1 MPSKKRRRL
10 SRTFTRSAEAI
21 AALDVLATDA
31 NVSRSRWLDRAIL
44 NAQAQRSLE
53 ATVGAAEV
61 SAPRAG
67 RRRRWWRF
75 WSSGAGP

>member
-10 SRTFTRSAEAI
+10 SRTFTLSAEAI
-21 AALDVLATDA
+21 AALDVLATAD

-44 NAQAQRSLE
+44 SAQAQRSLQS
-53 ATVGAAEV
+53 AVGAAPVAE
-61 SAPRAG
+61 PREA

>member
-10 SRTFTRSAEAI
+10 SRTFTLSAEAI
-21 AALDVLATDA
+21 AALEVLATADK
-31 NVSRSRWLDRAIL
+31 VSRSRWLDRAIL
-44 NAQAQRSLE
+44 IAQAQRSLE

-61 SAPRAG
+61 CEPRAR

-75 WSSGAGP
+75 WSSGTGP